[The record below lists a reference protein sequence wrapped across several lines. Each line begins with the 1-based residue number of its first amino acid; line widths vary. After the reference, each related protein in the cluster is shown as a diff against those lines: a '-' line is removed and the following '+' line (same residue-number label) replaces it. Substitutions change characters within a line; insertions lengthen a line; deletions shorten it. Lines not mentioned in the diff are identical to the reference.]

1 MKKFTLL
8 IFMML
13 LTITG
18 AKANVEYVV
27 YQPDAP
33 IAISWDTSQYTGVTF
48 DTSSDTYKSDVHFVT
63 LSENDV
69 IKIHITNLGSSVNS
83 DINFKV
89 GSKWKWASIP
99 DVTKDYD
106 NGVIY
111 FTIKAG
117 TVTIDETEI
126 SYTAAEMI
134 DWIKNRG
141 LVVNGIYFNLLDI
154 TVSSSV
160 VDEDGTYT
168 TTLKD
173 SHDCA
178 DWSSTDLIASGF
190 NGITGDYITAT
201 VTLNSEQSSGK
212 AYFQIKGG
220 GKNDGWVTLTK
231 GTVEISSSTD
241 SPKNATISITDDELA
256 SIMTYGLAL
265 NGQYVT
271 VSDVIYHGNTTLA
284 GYRPVY
290 IPASGYATFYGM
302 STCDLPDG
310 ITNAYYVSETSET
323 SATLTSIS
331 NIPASQGVILKGTT
345 GIYQLYTTTDEA
357 ASVSDNKL
365 VGSTTRTQITDA
377 TSKYVLYN
385 NSGSPEFRSI
395 TENTY
400 LDAYK
405 CYLSTS
411 GSGYAR
417 ALRVVFG
424 DDDITD
430 INSVEDKRPA
440 TIDSDIIYNLS
451 GQVVKNPSRG
461 IYIKNG
467 KKFIVE

>member
-8 IFMML
+8 FFMTL
-13 LTITG
+13 LAVVG

-33 IAISWDTSQYTGVTF
+33 IAISWDNSQYTGVTF
-48 DTSSDTYKSDVHFVT
+48 ETSSDTYKSDVHFVT

-69 IKIHITNLGSSVNS
+69 VKIHITNLGSSVNS
-83 DINFKV
+83 DIIFKV
-89 GSKWKWASIP
+89 GSEWKWASIP

-117 TVTIDETEI
+117 KVTIDETET

-168 TTLKD
+168 TTLKN

-178 DWSSTDLIASGF
+178 NWSSTDLIASGF

-201 VTLNSEQSSGK
+201 VTLNSEETSGK
-212 AYFQIKGG
+212 AFFQIKGG
-220 GKNDGWVTLTK
+220 GDKDGWVTLTN

-265 NGQYVT
+265 NGQLVT
-271 VSDVIYHGNTTLA
+271 VSNVIYHGNTTLA

-290 IPASGYATFYGM
+290 IPASGYATFYGS
-302 STCDLPDG
+302 STCALPDG
-310 ITNAYYVSETSET
+310 VKAYYVSNTSET
-323 SATLTSIS
+323 SATLEEIS
-331 NIPASQGVILKGTT
+331 NIPADQGVILNGTT
-345 GIYQLYTTTDEA
+345 GIYQLHTTTDDA
-357 ASVSDNKL
+357 ASITDNKL
-365 VGSTTRTQITDA
+365 VGSTSRTQITE
-377 TSKYVLYN
+377 TSDKYVLYN

-395 TENTY
+395 TANTY

-411 GSGYAR
+411 GSGNAR
-417 ALRVVFG
+417 ALRIVFG
-424 DDDITD
+424 DDITG
-430 INSVEDKRPA
+430 INNVEVKKPV
-440 TIDSDIIYNLS
+440 TINDDVIYNLN